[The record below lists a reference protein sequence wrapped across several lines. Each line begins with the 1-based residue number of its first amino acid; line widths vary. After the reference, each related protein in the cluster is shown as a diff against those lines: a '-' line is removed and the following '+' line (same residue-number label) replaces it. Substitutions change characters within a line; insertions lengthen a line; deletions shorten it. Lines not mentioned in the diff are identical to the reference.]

1 MKVMLEENNLFVFEY
16 RYLAK
21 ITIMIFLVFT
31 LLFYLPLNLLSLSRG
46 DYISPIIIMPFFL
59 FILKY
64 LESFLIF
71 KISISRN
78 SRSILFQKTYKRIII
93 SNDNIKS
100 WGVRGIKIW
109 EGKRVNLSHPTKYLE
124 FIYKTGGK
132 FIYPVDEFSFFFNHK
147 YEDLIVQ
154 VQKTLKTSPIDL
166 RVLTDSY
173 IPAFIHPKKAKYFY
187 SFLFI

>member
-1 MKVMLEENNLFVFEY
+1 MKVMFEENDLFVFEY
-16 RYLAK
+16 KFLSK
-21 ITIMIFLVFT
+21 ITPMIFLVFT
-31 LLFYLPLNLLSLSRG
+31 LIYYLSLNLVSLSRG

-71 KISISRN
+71 KISINRN
-78 SRSILFQKTYKRIII
+78 SGNIIFQKSFKRVIM

-109 EGKRVNLSHPTKYLE
+109 EGQMVSLSHPTKYLE
-124 FIYKTGGK
+124 FIYKTGEK

-147 YEDLIVQ
+147 YEDLIDQ
-154 VQKTLKTSPIDL
+154 VQKTLKTPPIEL
-166 RVLTDSY
+166 KVLPDSY
-173 IPAFIHPKKAKYFY
+173 IPSFIHPKKAKYFY